1 MAVRVYRPKISV
13 TLIKTVQR
21 SGSGVAE
28 RFSGAARQIDL
39 TPFLSDGG
47 AVKVIKG
54 IAEPAGAFAIAFSD
68 RLDQATRD
76 TLSSRIEAMDLL
88 EIRGARQPH
97 LYAGQPLPLL
107 MRGFVSSVRR
117 VESMQPDGTPQRS
130 VVIQGHDAG
139 KLWQIQRFFFESIY
153 ANADAQYLNTFRLQT
168 AVGIE
173 AAWLPVSE
181 MMRQLTERVI
191 NAKVRQMSGYADRI
205 IPLFK
210 ADRLT
215 VPEGLVSANLIA
227 PFQGAFWGLVELVAD
242 RPWNEAFIEDAED
255 GPSLVFR
262 PTPYKD
268 LAGRL
273 IMAGATDPGT
283 IDVTAD
289 DLVSLDVGR
298 SDARVANF
306 FMTPAGTSLLDAN
319 ALLGVA
325 EIASGSP
332 FDSNHPNNRPELYGL
347 RKMEAESRLL
357 PDAAGILPSQVQGER
372 RDAVGREMLAWHIA
386 RARDLRLMN
395 RDNAIFEDGSATLK
409 GGEHLRPGRYLR
421 ITRGQQVSE
430 FYMPRVVHSIIPL
443 GAWTT
448 TAVLERGTGFITRV
462 ASEGS
467 PYIREGFK
475 GPYDA

>member
-1 MAVRVYRPKISV
+1 MPVRVYSPKISV
-13 TLIKTVQR
+13 TLIKIVSR

-47 AVKVIKG
+47 AVKIEKS
-54 IAEPAGAFAIAFSD
+54 ITDPAGAFAIAFSD

-76 TLSSRIEAMDLL
+76 TLYACIEAMDLL

-117 VESMQPDGTPQRS
+117 AESMQPDGTPQR
-130 VVIQGHDAG
+130 VVVVQGQDAG
-139 KLWQIQRFFFESIY
+139 KLWQINRFFYEAIY
-153 ANADAQYLNTFRLQT
+153 ANADSQYLNTFRLQT

-173 AAWLPVSE
+173 AAWLPVNE
-181 MMRQLTERVI
+181 LMRQLTERVI
-191 NAKVRQMSGYADRI
+191 NAKIRDMAGYADRI
-205 IPLFK
+205 IPLFR

-242 RPWNEAFIEDAED
+242 RPWNEVFIEDAEE

-289 DLVSLDVGR
+289 DVVSLDVGR

-306 FMTPAGTSLLDAN
+306 FYTPAGASLLDAG
-319 ALLGVA
+319 AYLTVA
-325 EIASGSP
+325 EIAEGSP
-332 FDSNHPNNRPELYGL
+332 FDLNYSNNRPELYGL

-357 PDAAGILPSQVQGER
+357 PNSAGILPSQVQGEQ

-386 RARDLRLMN
+386 RARKLREMN
-395 RDNAIFEDGSATLK
+395 RDNAIFEGGTATLK
-409 GGEHLRPGRYLR
+409 GHEHLRPGRYLR
-421 ITRGQQVSE
+421 ITRGQHVAE
-430 FYMPRVVHSIIPL
+430 YYMPRVIHSIIPL

-448 TAVLERGTGFITRV
+448 TAVLERGGGFLNRV

-475 GPYDA
+475 GPYA